1 MKHFEFYTPFQN
13 NSKPEW
19 EMLRNNIKNCEQ
31 LGDIITAIGI
41 VDKRNDEYYISI
53 MDAKA
58 VAINNMNLTN
68 YFSNKLK
75 EYKNL

>member
-1 MKHFEFYTPFQN
+1 
-13 NSKPEW
+13 
-19 EMLRNNIKNCEQ
+19 MLRNNIKNCEQ

>member
-1 MKHFEFYTPFQN
+1 
-13 NSKPEW
+13 
-19 EMLRNNIKNCEQ
+19 MLRNNIKNYEQ